1 MIWYKVKKNSL
12 DVSICRLCVVERVKG
27 KIIYTKRKVF
37 DKECFRII
45 LLLSKNYCKYFF
57 WNIQWF
63 DLASFQEILLSV
75 EVQSWLDFSLDFPSY
90 TDQRSGS
97 LISWTCVVETE
108 TKCLLNN
115 SSFKLFHCI
124 LKNICKINRDFEK
137 SI

>member
-1 MIWYKVKKNSL
+1 MTWYKVKKNSL

-63 DLASFQEILLSV
+63 HLASFQEILLSV
-75 EVQSWLDFSLDFPSY
+75 KVQSWLDFSLDFPSY

-97 LISWTCVVETE
+97 LINWTCVVCSRNRDKMPYTYL
-108 TKCLLNN
+108 TIPL
-115 SSFKLFHCI
+115 SSF
-124 LKNICKINRDFEK
+124 
-137 SI
+137 SIASWRTSAR